1 MKSLVGYLG
10 CDRYVA
16 ASSGFSPCFSL
27 LQLRSTLQ
35 SSRVASEARE
45 EKKGPSE
52 GPKEGGDFFCL
63 KFARAIG
70 KNYSIKKK
78 YSIIGNKSLDLYV
91 YCEISSIM
99 VAKGHTTSA
108 KRGKG

>member
-52 GPKEGGDFFCL
+52 GPKEGVLFYKLL
-63 KFARAIG
+63 KPSCRQHDM
-70 KNYSIKKK
+70 KSKLHNKKDVLIRK
-78 YSIIGNKSLDLYV
+78 
-91 YCEISSIM
+91 
-99 VAKGHTTSA
+99 
-108 KRGKG
+108 